1 MNFYEIANYI
11 DYALK
16 DSNPSSEKIM
26 STIDKLHAPGIE
38 SYFFDQVTG
47 LAWFIPLKER
57 GYFSASHNPQP
68 QEGREK
74 GFYTIPSWPALSY
87 LEKISKA
94 CAKSENR
101 HYAEEVMQII
111 RDVTRPKDAERAD
124 NFRTWWYFTKIM
136 SNLLTEVITVEDIN
150 LVSDWLDSRL
160 GTTLVD
166 AELGRSLLPKLLQSP
181 LEDDWKKATKLVEI
195 VTRIRWVER
204 KYGEVVKSEPNT
216 AIDAYSL
223 RDLFEKNGVLLGEK
237 CGNEVVVILKKRL
250 EEVFKPEK
258 DDLYSSIWRPA
269 IETHAADDV
278 GNILISAFRD
288 VLLAYAKVKNE
299 EAKKVVRILFGESL
313 FIIWRIALY
322 VVSELYHI
330 YGELFWEIIRPEL
343 FDMIHIEH
351 ELSELL
357 KRNFRHFSPAQQ
369 DQIIDLVDALTRD
382 WGEENQKPLFD
393 AKLRLDW
400 LTAIQGQGS
409 KRADDLYQK
418 YLKIAQPSEQLE
430 FVSNLE
436 VGYWKETSL
445 YSSTELLNMSVP
457 EIVHSLNTFKE
468 SGRWREPTEEG
479 LANVLKGAVKQEP
492 EKFQDGL
499 SWFQTTKPIY
509 QNAILRVFEELW
521 KNKKPIDWGKVLE
534 FCLSIV
540 ESETFWQQSD
550 ELQKQGARA
559 TRSWVTTAMSDLIKA
574 GVQSDEW
581 AFEETHLPTAERVI
595 LRILEKEPSRAEG
608 RDGDALTE
616 AMNTPKGRCLEALI
630 NFSLRPRLADK
641 QKNDHS
647 DFWAHIQPAFDRE
660 LDLCE
665 NDNLEFSALAGMY
678 LPNLYDLSKDWVTA
692 NIDRIFSVDYPE
704 NWRCAM
710 EGYSHTVPYKEIH
723 RLLREHGHLKRG
735 LETDFKNPNVRK
747 KLIQHISVAYLWGL
761 ESLSGEQSLFAKIL
775 REWHQDDITE
785 IIFFFWR
792 NRESVKR
799 EESVSTLILD
809 FWKWCYERI
818 REHEEEN
825 AEILSNL
832 NRLAAF
838 LTEIS
843 DEQKSW
849 LMPSAPYVD
858 DRYHDLYFLEYLN
871 PLTDN
876 NPEAVADVYIEM
888 LTRTVPTIMHEN
900 IRSIVEKLYKAGLR
914 EKANYI
920 ANAYACKGY
929 PDLLRALYEQ
939 YNTNL

>member
-1 MNFYEIANYI
+1 M
-11 DYALK
+11 
-16 DSNPSSEKIM
+16 SNLSSEQ
-26 STIDKLHAPGIE
+26 LAVLRLLEEGE
-38 SYFFDQVTG
+38 EYQNYFFTTKEG
-47 LAWFIPLKER
+47 LTWFYPLKER
-57 GYFSASHNPQP
+57 GYFAAENNPKP
-68 QEGREK
+68 REGKEK
-74 GFYTIPSWPALSY
+74 GWYTMPRWNVLDY
-87 LEKISKA
+87 LEKVSKK
-94 CAKSENR
+94 CAKPEN
-101 HYAEEVMQII
+101 HQYAEELMQII
-111 RDVTRPKDAERAD
+111 RDVTRPKDAEKAD
-124 NFRTWWYFTKIM
+124 NYRTWWYFTKIM
-136 SNLLTEVITVEDIN
+136 SNSLTEVITVEDIN

-166 AELGRSLLPKLLQSP
+166 AELGRSLLPKLLQSS

-204 KYGEVVKSEPNT
+204 KYREVVKSEPNT

-258 DDLYSSIWRPA
+258 DDLYSSLWRPA
-269 IETHAADDV
+269 IETHDADDA

-313 FIIWRIALY
+313 FIIRRIALY

-330 YGELFWEIIRPEL
+330 YSELFWEIIHPEL
-343 FDMIHIEH
+343 FNMIHIEH

-357 KRNFRHFSPAQQ
+357 KRNFRHFTPAQQ
-369 DQIIDLVDALTRD
+369 DQIIDLVDALTRN
-382 WGEENQKPLFD
+382 WEEENQKPLFD

-409 KRADDLYQK
+409 KRADNLYQK
-418 YLKIAQPSEQLE
+418 YLKIAQPSEHPE
-430 FVSNLE
+430 FASNLE

-445 YSSTELLNMSVP
+445 YSPTELLNMSIP

-468 SGRWREPTEEG
+468 SGRWKEPTEEG
-479 LANVLKGAVKQEP
+479 LANVLKEAVKQEP
-492 EKFQDGL
+492 KKFQDEL
-499 SWFQTTKPIY
+499 SLFLTTKPIY

-521 KNKKPIDWGKVLE
+521 NNKKPIAWGKVLE

-540 ESETFWQQSD
+540 ESEAFWQQSD
-550 ELQKQGARA
+550 VLKKLGLIPLPLPI
-559 TRSWVTTAMSDLIKA
+559 RSWITSTMSDLIKA
-574 GVQSDEW
+574 GVQNNEW
-581 AFEETHLPTAERVI
+581 AFAETHLPTAERII
-595 LRILEKEPSRAEG
+595 LRILEKEPSTAEG

-630 NFSLRPRLADK
+630 NISLRQARLTDK
-641 QKNDHS
+641 QKNDYS
-647 DFWAHIQPAFDRE
+647 DFWAHIQSTFDHE
-660 LDLCE
+660 LEQCK
-665 NDNLEFSALAGMY
+665 NANFEFSALAGMY
-678 LPNLYDLSKDWVTA
+678 LPHLHDLSTEWVEA
-692 NIDRIFSVDYPE
+692 NIDRIFSSVDYPE

-710 EGYSHTVPYKEIH
+710 EGYSHTAPYKEIH

-735 LETDFKNPNVRK
+735 LETDFKNSEVRT
-747 KLIQHISVAYLWGL
+747 KLIQHVSVTYLWGL

-775 REWHQDDITE
+775 REWRQEDIST
-785 IIFFFWR
+785 IIFLFWENYNDIKGEDR
-792 NRESVKR
+792 AYA
-799 EESVSTLILD
+799 LILD

-818 REHEEEN
+818 QGHEEEN
-825 AEILSNL
+825 AGVLSDLNL
-832 NRLAAF
+832 LAAF

-849 LMPSAPYVD
+849 LMQSAPYVN

-871 PLTDN
+871 VLADK
-876 NPEAVADVYIEM
+876 NPEAVADIYIKM

-929 PDLLRALYEQ
+929 PDLLRELYEQ
-939 YNTNL
+939 YNTDSPMKSNALSV